1 MKFLTPILIVKRN
14 SRVVI
19 YGSFEDDPGEPDIE
33 PTVEPKPENLCRW
46 CNTVHGDSFFEKVVA
61 WFHGV
66 LATLFRR

>member
-1 MKFLTPILIVKRN
+1 MAA
-14 SRVVI
+14 VVF
-19 YGSFEDDPGEPDIE
+19 GSFDDPGASGTDVE